1 MGVRIFFFFAKIFF
15 LLVWPKPSPV
25 TQEEVGH
32 DDAQFGEG
40 GDEFIE
46 ALTAVRL
53 GPRCAVL
60 LTVTPLRVFCSRFGS
75 VLYTAPELA
84 SPQAQHDRC

>member
-46 ALTAVRL
+46 ALTAV
-53 GPRCAVL
+53 
-60 LTVTPLRVFCSRFGS
+60 
-75 VLYTAPELA
+75 
-84 SPQAQHDRC
+84 